1 MIDATSTERTRVEQ
15 TLSQTEGLA
24 FDVLVGS
31 RAKGNEYADSDW
43 DIAIQWARTLSLTEQ
58 LRRTELLRHQLR
70 VALKL
75 DEGKIDLIDVSGA
88 GLTMR
93 ALVAEEGKEIVVQ
106 DDLAWIRFLSATWF
120 ELEDHYWRE
129 QHAA

>member
-1 MIDATSTERTRVEQ
+1 MIDATFAERTRVEQ
-15 TLSQTEGLA
+15 TLSQTDGLA
-24 FDVLVGS
+24 FAVLVGS
-31 RAKGNEYADSDW
+31 RAEGSAHAHSDW

-58 LRRTELLRHQLR
+58 LRRTELLRYQLR
-70 VALKL
+70 LALGVEE
-75 DEGKIDLIDVSGA
+75 DKIDLIDVSGA

-93 ALVAEEGKEIVVQ
+93 ALVAEQGKELVVQ

-120 ELEDHYWRE
+120 ELEDHYWRA

>member
-1 MIDATSTERTRVEQ
+1 MTQSTFDERTRVEQ
-15 TLSQTEGLA
+15 TLSKTEGLA
-24 FDVLVGS
+24 FAVLVGS
-31 RAKGNEYADSDW
+31 RAEGSAHAHSDW
-43 DIAIQWARTLSLTEQ
+43 DIAIKWAPTLSLTEQ

-70 VALKL
+70 LALDL
-75 DEGKIDLIDVSGA
+75 DEDRIDLIDVSGA

-93 ALVAEEGKEIVVQ
+93 ALVAEEGKELVVQ

-120 ELEDHYWRE
+120 ELEDHYWRA

>member
-1 MIDATSTERTRVEQ
+1 MDATSAETTRVEQ

-24 FDVLVGS
+24 FAVLVGS
-31 RAKGNEYADSDW
+31 RAEGKEHADSDW

-58 LRRTELLRHQLR
+58 LRRTELLRQQLR
-70 VALKL
+70 LALDL
-75 DEGKIDLIDVSGA
+75 DEDKIDLIDVSGA
-88 GLTMR
+88 GLVMR

-120 ELEDHYWRE
+120 ELEDHYWRA

>member
-1 MIDATSTERTRVEQ
+1 MDTTSAETICVEQ

-24 FDVLVGS
+24 FAVLVGS
-31 RAKGNEYADSDW
+31 RAEGSAHAHSDW

-58 LRRTELLRHQLR
+58 LRRTELLRQQLR
-70 VALKL
+70 LALDL
-75 DEGKIDLIDVSGA
+75 DEDKIDLIDVSGA

-93 ALVAEEGKEIVVQ
+93 ALVADQGKELVVQ

-120 ELEDHYWRE
+120 ELEDHYWRA